1 MPMRFEVRTGQKK
14 RVRELMELGLP
25 VFIGSESCP
34 HLLPAAGEL
43 AGLGVDGVVLP
54 LTPQRHLADVLEV
67 GRSALELGL
76 RLVVNDAGV
85 LWCLKDLNPR
95 DVSAGRGLVHGI
107 EACPWVDDLL
117 RGESRRVRESLLQT
131 TFDYSRNQRLFA
143 GLGVTR
149 IEIDNLPHA
158 LSRQRQLDV
167 AVHADYVMVAYTMSC
182 HTARHL
188 DLQPPACLKDCGRL
202 YSLELVDT
210 FSMKNGMPVFDEPDQ
225 RVKQIY
231 PTLHVLGNGV
241 FSRTDAPIPD
251 GFEVV
256 VNADFY
262 GDGDVA
268 GVIERLDGGGTGSR

>member
-1 MPMRFEVRTGQKK
+1 MRFEVRTGQKK

-85 LWCLKDLNPR
+85 LWSLKDL
-95 DVSAGRGLVHGI
+95 
-107 EACPWVDDLL
+107 VDDLL

-167 AVHADYVMVAYTMSC
+167 AVHADYVMVV
-182 HTARHL
+182 R
-188 DLQPPACLKDCGRL
+188 PAIQ
-202 YSLELVDT
+202 S
-210 FSMKNGMPVFDEPDQ
+210 
-225 RVKQIY
+225 
-231 PTLHVLGNGV
+231 
-241 FSRTDAPIPD
+241 
-251 GFEVV
+251 
-256 VNADFY
+256 
-262 GDGDVA
+262 
-268 GVIERLDGGGTGSR
+268 GTGGHVFHEERYAGLRRTRPKG